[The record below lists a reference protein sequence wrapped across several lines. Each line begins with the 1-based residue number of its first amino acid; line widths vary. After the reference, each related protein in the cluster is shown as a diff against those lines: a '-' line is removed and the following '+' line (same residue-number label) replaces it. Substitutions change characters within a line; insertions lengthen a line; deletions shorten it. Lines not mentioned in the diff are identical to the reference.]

1 MVAVGSWRETSIVD
15 RSRLRGGSWPLTP
28 LGPGRSD
35 RARRSWRTR
44 RSRRSGEATI
54 LYHNIPRIRPGSDLH
69 DAGGGKFRS
78 NPPKSS
84 SRSALDLHCFARA
97 DLDLHAGLA
106 GPPYSSDDD
115 QLALRYVGSRDEDFR
130 MYASSARHR
139 IGSHKSC
146 DRADRLREHHDS
158 PPLNAQVVDRL
169 SESKQRRQ
177 VSSDSTE
184 RANTAYLAL
193 RLGHPQFLSS

>member
-1 MVAVGSWRETSIVD
+1 MIQQGCAEPARWLLLALWRETSIVD
-15 RSRLRGGSWPLTP
+15 HRRFWGGGWPLTP
-28 LGPGRSD
+28 LGPRRSD
-35 RARRSWRTR
+35 RARRSRRTR

-54 LYHNIPRIRPGSDLH
+54 LYHHIPRIRPGSDLH
-69 DAGGGKFRS
+69 DAGSGKFRS

-97 DLDLHAGLA
+97 DFDLHAGLA

-130 MYASSARHR
+130 MCVSSARHR

-146 DRADRLREHHDS
+146 DRADRLREHHNS
-158 PPLNAQVVDRL
+158 PPLAGRPADRV
-169 SESKQRRQ
+169 SRQ
-177 VSSDSTE
+177 
-184 RANTAYLAL
+184 
-193 RLGHPQFLSS
+193 